1 MLKWSWWVVVPLALL
16 VLVVVAVSFIDEPLR
31 VYAERELNHRL
42 PAYVVRIGTL
52 DLHPISLSLDL
63 EDITVRQ
70 KDHPDPPI
78 AAISKV
84 QGSLQWSALFADRL
98 VTDQVIEHP
107 VIHFIRPQAEKELEA
122 PPEHQQSWQE
132 LLFAMQEVQLNELR
146 ITNGDVTYREN
157 ATSKPLHVTELN
169 VQAENIRN
177 VQSAPAQ
184 YPSHIHME
192 MVVFDKGRLILM
204 ARPISLPNPFMAVDA
219 DVTLAEIPLA
229 DVAPLTAQR
238 QMNLSQGLLSAEGQV
253 EVSPAVQRIE
263 LTRLT
268 LRDVKADFVHAA
280 RTQQKEKDTG
290 KKIVQAADKA
300 SK

>member
-1 MLKWSWWVVVPLALL
+1 
-16 VLVVVAVSFIDEPLR
+16 
-31 VYAERELNHRL
+31 
-42 PAYVVRIGTL
+42 
-52 DLHPISLSLDL
+52 
-63 EDITVRQ
+63 
-70 KDHPDPPI
+70 
-78 AAISKV
+78 
-84 QGSLQWSALFADRL
+84 
-98 VTDQVIEHP
+98 
-107 VIHFIRPQAEKELEA
+107 
-122 PPEHQQSWQE
+122 
-132 LLFAMQEVQLNELR
+132 MQEVQLNELR